1 MNCAA
6 GNLAGRLGDVSPQ
19 ESEIV
24 TPSGALRHPPIQRRA
39 AVTLARIEKAAI
51 AMIAEHGR
59 DGFTTNQIA
68 KEAGMSIGLIYR
80 YFDDR
85 KAILT
90 WLYPEHVDGLGPL
103 REGAGRPPPEP

>member
-1 MNCAA
+1 M
-6 GNLAGRLGDVSPQ
+6 SPQ
-19 ESEIV
+19 PSDIA
-24 TPSGALRHPPIQRRA
+24 TPAGALRHPPMQRRS
-39 AVTLARIEKAAI
+39 AVTLAKIEKAAI

-68 KEAGMSIGLIYR
+68 REIGCSIGLIYR

-85 KAILT
+85 KAILR

-103 REGAGRPPPEP
+103 REGAGELPPEPTGE